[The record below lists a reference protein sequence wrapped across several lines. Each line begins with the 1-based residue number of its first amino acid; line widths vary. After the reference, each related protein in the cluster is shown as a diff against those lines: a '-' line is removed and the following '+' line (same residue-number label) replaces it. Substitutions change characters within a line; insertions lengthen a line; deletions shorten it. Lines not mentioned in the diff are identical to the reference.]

1 MMGTELLKAEN
12 LTKAYAGNA
21 TPVLG
26 GVDFAQTEG
35 EFLSVVGPSGCGKT
49 TLLRCLSGLMRPDAG
64 GVSHRGESFT
74 RPPEWLS
81 IVF

>member
-1 MMGTELLKAEN
+1 MTALTGTETMMGTELLKAEN

-35 EFLSVVGPSGCGKT
+35 EFLWWSAPPAAE
-49 TLLRCLSGLMRPDAG
+49 RPRFCA
-64 GVSHRGESFT
+64 VC
-74 RPPEWLS
+74 PA
-81 IVF
+81 